1 MRVFL
6 TTIAIVLVTLTSCQK
21 DYYLNDLTDAQAEIE
36 RLESLNMQKQN
47 TIAELEENIAEDKQ
61 LIADLNSEINGL
73 YNDVESL
80 EGLNSEQ
87 VEQIAGLKLQLEETL
102 SFVADLTDEL
112 NELIIERDELVAE
125 LNASNDENVD
135 LTNRVSNLQGQITS
149 LKIDL
154 NTESDAV
161 SNLNTIIMNLRQEIA
176 GLNNVIGQDY
186 EEAGGMTLV
195 PTVAPSN
202 KPNGSFF
209 TIGITGVVVQVYGHA
224 GAERHVPFTVDAQ
237 GNNAQPIGGNA
248 QLYRIDR
255 DDLEGAPYSI
265 ERAIYLANN
274 VDRYNG

>member
-80 EGLNSEQ
+80 EGLSSEQ
-87 VEQIAGLKLQLEETL
+87 AEQIAGLKLQLEETL

-125 LNASNDENVD
+125 LNASNDENAQLNNSV
-135 LTNRVSNLQGQITS
+135 NNLQRRINGLTS
-149 LKIDL
+149 DL
-154 NTESDAV
+154 IAETNAV
-161 SNLNTIIMNLRQEIA
+161 SNLNTIIMNLRQEIE
-176 GLNNVIGQDY
+176 GLNNVIDEQYGTMALTSTDNP
-186 EEAGGMTLV
+186 A
-195 PTVAPSN
+195 N

-209 TIGITGVVVQVYGHA
+209 TIDGISGVVVQVYGHV
-224 GAERHVPFTVDAQ
+224 GAERHVPFVLDAE
-237 GNNAQPIGGNA
+237 GNASPIGGSAN
-248 QLYRIDR
+248 LYRIDR